1 MIGLWIIPKQLPTS
15 VSALDTKALDLD
27 YEEFSQI
34 CEKSLTW
41 RGKDSPSR
49 TWLLRCKRESWMQHL
64 CSLTLK
70 PSHTESFVDS
80 WTSYLAASRANP
92 SVLLESVKALKTH
105 DTCSLTSEMESHSA
119 DLDLFSWRT
128 SKESSPVKQQT
139 ENQFSSMSSESWK
152 AWVTE
157 QRQEYSARVK
167 SGPLIKGNGCSSWA
181 TPEAANQVGYQVSKG
196 KKFPRLGSQV
206 TNWPTTRASNP
217 GSRPNGKGGKILA
230 EEAKNWVTPNAR
242 DWKDTPGQSKKRPD
256 GTSRLDQL
264 PRQVFNSTSGSN
276 HVLNPNWVEQLMGL
290 PVGWT
295 DLDSLVTE

>member
-1 MIGLWIIPKQLPTS
+1 
-15 VSALDTKALDLD
+15 
-27 YEEFSQI
+27 
-34 CEKSLTW
+34 
-41 RGKDSPSR
+41 
-49 TWLLRCKRESWMQHL
+49 MQHL

-70 PSHTESFVDS
+70 TFPYGKFRGLVDILS
-80 WTSYLAASRANP
+80 GGFPCQPFSAAGKREGVEDP
-92 SVLLESVKALKTH
+92 RHLFP
-105 DTCSLTSEMESHSA
+105 TSEMESHSA

-128 SKESSPVKQQT
+128 SKESSQVKQQT

-206 TNWPTTRASNP
+206 TNWPTPRASNP